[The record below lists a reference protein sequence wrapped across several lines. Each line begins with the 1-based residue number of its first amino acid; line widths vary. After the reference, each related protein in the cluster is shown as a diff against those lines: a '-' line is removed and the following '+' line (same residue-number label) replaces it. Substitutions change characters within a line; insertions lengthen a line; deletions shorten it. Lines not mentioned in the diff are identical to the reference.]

1 MFTKHPTKCN
11 ICGGLVKYIP
21 NKEIYGKSYGSGFCY
36 YCTNCGAYVG
46 THVPQPKVAL
56 GILAKDNEK
65 IKINNKF
72 SGKTFC
78 ITGKLT
84 KYENRDKLVDNIEKY
99 GGKIVSSVTSKT
111 NYLIT
116 NDPTSGSSKNQKAI
130 KFGTKIITEDDFIAM
145 CKE

>member
-1 MFTKHPTKCN
+1 MIN
-11 ICGGLVKYIP
+11 ILNIS
-21 NKEIYGKSYGSGFCY
+21 E
-36 YCTNCGAYVG
+36 
-46 THVPQPKVAL
+46 
-56 GILAKDNEK
+56 DNEE
-65 IKINNKF
+65 IEINNKF
-72 SGKTFC
+72 GGKTFC

-84 KYENRDKLVDNIEKY
+84 KYENRDKLVDDIEKY

-145 CKE
+145 